1 MSGFQKI
8 IIALF
13 LSLSLSLSYYTL
25 TNLFELGVG
34 EWGAC
39 GADPGLIVLSAHKNR
54 TIFPDV
60 EDLALGAC
68 REGERKFRKVV
79 EDVWHDGHRA
89 DIPELQAGPLEV
101 VRPLKCPLQVGY
113 WCFKEGCVL
122 ECGRGRIRGE
132 STQRLRG
139 CTRVRGC

>member
-101 VRPLKCPLQVGY
+101 VRPLKRPL
-113 WCFKEGCVL
+113 
-122 ECGRGRIRGE
+122 
-132 STQRLRG
+132 
-139 CTRVRGC
+139 